1 MPRAPVRPLT
11 AVFAIVLAMA
21 PAACGSGAS
30 PTSPPTRTISRQPQ
44 PAASTP
50 PAAAS
55 APATSAPATSA
66 PATSAPAGTP
76 PTTAPP
82 PAGAGLRGRTVV
94 VNCPVDRADPP
105 CPGAPAPARV
115 VVLNRTAQAILA
127 TVDSGAD
134 GWFTVALP
142 AGSYVIR
149 AAPIGAGPAR
159 RPAIRQVTV
168 SAGHYTT
175 VTIRLITG
183 LR

>member
-94 VNCPVDRADPP
+94 VNCPADRGDPP
-105 CPGAPAPARV
+105 CPGTSVRARV
-115 VVLNRTAQAILA
+115 VVLNQTDQTVA
-127 TVDSGAD
+127 TVDSDAD

-149 AAPIGAGPAR
+149 AVRTGTGTVR
-159 RPAIRQVTV
+159 RPTIRQVTV
-168 SAGHYTT
+168 SAGRYTT

>member
-1 MPRAPVRPLT
+1 LT
-11 AVFAIVLAMA
+11 AVVAVVLAVA
-21 PAACGSGAS
+21 PAACGSGAPS
-30 PTSPPTRTISRQPQ
+30 ASPPTRTIFRQPQ

-50 PAAAS
+50 SAAAS
-55 APATSAPATSA
+55 APTM
-66 PATSAPAGTP
+66 SAPAGTP

-105 CPGAPAPARV
+105 CPGAPVPARV
-115 VVLNRTAQAILA
+115 VVLNRTAQATLA

-134 GWFTVALP
+134 GWFSVALP

-159 RPAIRQVTV
+159 RPTIRQVTL

-175 VTIRLITG
+175 VTVRLITG
-183 LR
+183 PR